1 MKKSLFSLLAA
12 ALCLAACQVEEPIN
26 ASKSGDVLSA
36 MIEQSEMTK
45 TALDQNNNIR
55 WSENDQIVGFMK
67 SSYGYKYQ
75 IDPAFVGK
83 TYADFTKVSS
93 SEGDKLSAGIE
104 WEHNVVYYP
113 YSEDVTCVKA
123 ENGYTL
129 EVELPAEQTYTVE
142 SFGNKEFPMVAVS
155 EDNDI
160 TFNNV
165 CGALMIQLMGIQ
177 QVKSVKVEGKN
188 NEILAGAAT
197 VTAYAGESKPSIK
210 MNSTT
215 ATAVTL
221 NCGDGVQLNTNTP
234 VEFIIA
240 LPPVE
245 FTNGFTVTVTDSNN
259 EEYTIEAKSGNPILR
274 SKLRV
279 MPNLFLGADP
289 TPPVEEDVN
298 TITIDGDFSDW
309 DALAATKVY
318 VAKSSEDSRYL
329 GLKTLKINA
338 TSTNINGYLE
348 VNDDIIVPD
357 VSVYMNIY
365 LNVDNSISAGNDTWK
380 GQAGIDYMTEGYL
393 MKSNA
398 FVSYDPTVYKYTGA
412 ENNWSW
418 SVESILSKG
427 KGITMGSGSG
437 NRYEFTIDK
446 AKLSEHQIEI
456 DDTFSLGVIISQN
469 WNTIGALPSGE
480 NGESAPLLEVTCGSG
495 GNTSGSEEEEAVAPE
510 LKSGDH
516 VLATNRNVQK
526 FVEEVTY
533 PDHDYT
539 ETFVRDYYGGY
550 GHNYN
555 GEAVNS
561 DKPESYSIHWT
572 ADYEAGD
579 LTFVLTEGDG
589 EWSSTQTVA
598 AGEEYVEVTNLVP
611 NTSYTYKVTAANG
624 TVMTEGQFTTYGTVR
639 HVFFK
644 SNVRNCRDLGGWQT
658 YDGKTVKFHK
668 IYRGGRLEEG
678 TLSNSGR
685 KAIIAEGIK
694 AQLDIRG
701 NSDVN
706 EAPAV
711 EGFDFCAPI
720 IETGGDSMLKQD
732 GGEKTRM
739 SMQFVIDCIK
749 ADKPVYFHCSLGR
762 DRTGT
767 LAMVILG
774 LLDVIEGDISKE
786 YELSYFAPKGWS
798 IASSENYTLFQ
809 NVRTTWAYKP
819 AAEYIWNN
827 YVHTGER
834 FSAGVERY
842 LLEIGISQSDIDT
855 FRSLMLADAPAN

>member
-1 MKKSLFSLLAA
+1 MGKTFLSLMAA
-12 ALCLAACQVEEPIN
+12 ALCFAACQVEEPVSS
-26 ASKSGDVLSA
+26 SKSEGVLSA
-36 MIEQSEMTK
+36 KIEQSEMTK
-45 TALDQNNNIR
+45 TTLAQDNNIL

-67 SSYGYKYQ
+67 SSYGHKYE
-75 IDPAFVGK
+75 IVPSFAGK
-83 TYADFTKVSS
+83 TYADFTKVSTS
-93 SEGDKLSAGIE
+93 DGDKLSAGME
-104 WEHNVVYYP
+104 WDHNVVYYP

-129 EVELPAEQTYTVE
+129 EVVLPAEQTYTVE

-188 NEILAGAAT
+188 NEIIAGAAT

-221 NCGDGVQLNTNTP
+221 NCGEGVQLNTNTP

-245 FTNGFTVTVTDSNN
+245 FTNGFTVTVIDSNN

-309 DALAATKVY
+309 DALAAAKVY

-365 LNVDNSISAGNDTWK
+365 LNADNSISAGNDTWK

-398 FVSYDPTVYKYTGA
+398 FVSYDPTLYIYTGA
-412 ENNWSW
+412 EDKWSW

-427 KGITMGSGSG
+427 KGISKGAGSGS
-437 NRYEFTIDK
+437 RYEFTIDK
-446 AKLSEHQIEI
+446 AKLAENQVVIN
-456 DDTFSLGVIISQN
+456 DTFSLGVIISQN

-495 GNTSGSEEEEAVAPE
+495 GNTSGSEEEETVAPE

-539 ETFVRDYYGGY
+539 ETYVRDYYGGY

-561 DKPESYSIHWT
+561 DKPEAYSIHWT
-572 ADYEAGD
+572 ADYDAGD

-589 EWSSTQTVA
+589 EWSATQTVA
-598 AGEEYVEVTNLVP
+598 AGETYVEITNLVP
-611 NTSYTYKVTAANG
+611 NTSYTYKVTAENG

-774 LLDVIEGDISKE
+774 LLDVVEGDISKE

-827 YVHTGER
+827 YVQTGER

>member
-12 ALCLAACQVEEPIN
+12 ALCLVACQVEEPIN

-45 TALDQNNNIR
+45 TALDQNNNIL

-67 SSYGYKYQ
+67 SSYGHKYE
-75 IDPAFVGK
+75 IVPAFAGK
-83 TYADFTKVSS
+83 TYADFTKVSTS
-93 SEGDKLSAGIE
+93 DGDKLSAGME
-104 WEHNVVYYP
+104 WDHNVVYYP
-113 YSEDVTCVKA
+113 YSEAVSCVKA
-123 ENGYTL
+123 EKGYAL
-129 EVELPAEQTYTVE
+129 SVELPAEQTYTVE
-142 SFGNKEFPMVAVS
+142 SFSNNLFPMVAVS
-155 EDNDI
+155 EDYDI

-165 CGALMIQLMGIQ
+165 CGAVMIQLMGIQ
-177 QVKSVKVEGKN
+177 QVKTIKFEGKN
-188 NEILAGAAT
+188 NEILAGEATITAA
-197 VTAYAGESKPSIK
+197 ADQKPAIK

-221 NCGDGVQLNTNTP
+221 NCGEGVQLNTNTP

-245 FTNGFTVTVTDSNN
+245 FTNGFTVTVTDASNI
-259 EEYTIEAKSGNPILR
+259 EYTIEAKEANTIER
-274 SKLRV
+274 SKLLV
-279 MPNLFLGADP
+279 MPNKFLGADD
-289 TPPVEEDVN
+289 TPEEDVN

-309 DALAATKVY
+309 DALPASKVY
-318 VAKSSEDSRYL
+318 VAKRTEDARYHA
-329 GLKTLKINA
+329 LKTLKINA

-348 VNDDIIVPD
+348 VDSDIIAPD

-365 LNVDNSISAGNDTWK
+365 INADNSTSAGNDTWK

-398 FVSYDPTVYKYTGA
+398 FVSYDPTVYEYTGA
-412 ENNWSW
+412 EDKWSW
-418 SVESILSKG
+418 SVSSILPKG
-427 KGITMGSGSG
+427 NKISSGASSG
-437 NRYEFTIDK
+437 TRYEFTIDK
-446 AKLSEHQIEI
+446 AKLADEHQIVI
-456 DDTFSLGVIISQN
+456 NDTFSLGVIISQN
-469 WNTIGALPSGE
+469 WNTIGALPCGE
-480 NGESAPLLEVTCGSG
+480 NGETAPLLEVTTGNGGSI
-495 GNTSGSEEEEAVAPE
+495 NTPEDVETLGEEI
-510 LKSGDH
+510 KSGDR

-539 ETFVRDYYGGY
+539 ETYVRDYYGGY

-561 DKPESYSIHWT
+561 DRPESYTIRWT
-572 ADYEAGD
+572 ADYDAGD
-579 LTFVLTEGDG
+579 LTFELSEP
-589 EWSSTQTVA
+589 EWSATQTVE
-598 AGEEYVEVTNLVP
+598 AGAEYVEVTNLVP
-611 NTSYTYKVTAANG
+611 NTHYTYKVTAANG
-624 TVMTEGQFTTYGTVR
+624 TVMTEGEFDTYGTVR

-644 SNVRNCRDLGGWQT
+644 TNVRNCRDLGGWKT
-658 YDGKTVKFHK
+658 YDGKTVKFRK
-668 IYRGGRLEEG
+668 VYRGGRLEAS
-678 TLSNSGR
+678 TLSNSGK
-685 KAIIAEGIK
+685 KAIAAEGIK

-701 NSDVN
+701 TSDVLS
-706 EAPAV
+706 APAI

-739 SMQFVIDCIK
+739 SMQFIIDCIK
-749 ADKPVYFHCSLGR
+749 ANKPVYFHCSLGR

-767 LAMVILG
+767 LAMVVLG

-786 YELSYFAPKGWS
+786 YELSYFSPKGWS
-798 IASSENYTLFQ
+798 IASSESYNLFQ

-827 YVHTGER
+827 YVKAGER

-842 LLEIGISQSDIDT
+842 LLEIGISQDDIDT
-855 FRSLMLADAPAN
+855 FRSLMLN